1 MRHKS
6 SHLRPLRLL
15 IYIVVLLSF
24 VPVLALAQE
33 QIVPK
38 ATTQDPNQPYKIG
51 VGDLLVVRVFGQ
63 AELGGE
69 FVVGN
74 QGTIRLPFSQEV
86 QAACRSELEL
96 AAEISEKLKKY
107 LKNPQVDVAVKDYRS
122 QPVSVIG
129 AIVHPSRFQLQRRVR
144 LLELIA
150 NAGGPAPNAGSI
162 VFVIHNPDQGAC
174 DSAEK
179 SADEAGIVSASTD
192 VADTGQPILST
203 FKLRDLMQGAPE
215 SNKFVSPG
223 DIISIPEADKV
234 YMTGQ
239 IIRPGA
245 LPLQGGLTLLSAI
258 GQAGG
263 FQPEADK
270 KKVRIIR
277 PGPDGKRQEQVYNA
291 EDIEKNKA
299 DDPVLLANDLIQ
311 IPSSTMKNIRK
322 SLMQIVPATV
332 SALPLVVLP

>member
-6 SHLRPLRLL
+6 SHPRPLRLSLSVL
-15 IYIVVLLSF
+15 ILSSF
-24 VPVLALAQE
+24 LSVLALAQE
-33 QIVPK
+33 PIAPK
-38 ATTQDPNQPYKIG
+38 PTTQDPNQPYKIG
-51 VGDLLVVRVFGQ
+51 IGDLLIVRVFGQ
-63 AELGGE
+63 PELGGE
-69 FVVGN
+69 FVVSN
-74 QGTIRLPFSQEV
+74 QGTIRLPFSQEL
-86 QAACRSELEL
+86 QAACKTELDL
-96 AAEISEKLKKY
+96 SAEISEKLKKY

-122 QPVSVIG
+122 SPVSVIG

-174 DSAEK
+174 DTVEK
-179 SADEAGIVSASTD
+179 ASDEAGTTSAASE
-192 VADTGQPILST
+192 VADTGQPVLST
-203 FKLRDLMQGAPE
+203 YKLRELMQGAPD

-223 DIISIPEADKV
+223 DIISIPEADRIYV
-234 YMTGQ
+234 TGQ

-245 LPLQGGLTLLSAI
+245 LPLQGGLTLLNAI

-263 FQPEADK
+263 FQSEADK
-270 KKVRIIR
+270 KSVRLIR
-277 PGPDGKRQEQVYNA
+277 PGPDGKRQEQVINA

-299 DDPVLLANDLIQ
+299 DDPVLLANDLIHV
-311 IPSSTMKNIRK
+311 PSSTLKNIRK

-332 SALPLVVLP
+332 SALPLVILP

>member
-1 MRHKS
+1 MRHRS
-6 SHLRPLRLL
+6 SHLRVSFYVL
-15 IYIVVLLSF
+15 VLLSF
-24 VPVLALAQE
+24 VPLPALAQE
-33 QIVPK
+33 PIVPK
-38 ATTQDPNQPYKIG
+38 PTMQDPNQPYKIG
-51 VGDLLVVRVFGQ
+51 VGDLLIVRVFGQ

-69 FVVGN
+69 FTVSN
-74 QGTIRLPFSQEV
+74 QGTIRLPFSQEI
-86 QAACRSELEL
+86 QAACKTELQL
-96 AAEISEKLKKY
+96 SAEIGEKLKKY

-179 SADEAGIVSASTD
+179 KAEDGGTTSAATD
-192 VADTGQPILST
+192 TADDVQPILST
-203 FKLRDLMQGAPE
+203 YKLRELMQGAPD

-234 YMTGQ
+234 YVTGQ

-245 LPLQGGLTLLSAI
+245 LPLQGGLTLLNAI

-263 FQPEADK
+263 FQSEADK
-270 KKVRIIR
+270 KNVRLIR
-277 PGPDGKRQEQVYNA
+277 SGPDGKRQEQRINA
-291 EDIEKNKA
+291 EDVEKNKA

-311 IPSSTMKNIRK
+311 VPSSTIKNIRK